1 MNIKTHIENE
11 MAGRGA
17 PLVQNSIG
25 RIIRGEYRPR
35 LGVAKELADLTGSK
49 IDIWCVPAYSAERQ
63 LVVAKLAVKLG
74 MSFHVGR
81 GRPKKIKPKYKK
93 SRGEKS

>member
-1 MNIKTHIENE
+1 MNIKFYIENE

-35 LGVAKELADLTGSK
+35 IGIAKELAAITGSK
-49 IDIWCVPAYSAERQ
+49 IDIWCVPAYSVERQ
-63 LVVAKLAVKLG
+63 LVVAKLAVRLG
-74 MSFHVGR
+74 MEFHVGR
-81 GRPKKIKPKYKK
+81 GRPKKIKPKGRKK
-93 SRGEKS
+93 K